1 MGMEGGLIGG
11 GVLAAITGGS
21 RTPHHAVQR
30 ELGVAQEG
38 WVSESHG
45 VTWSLGPGGR
55 GVGSSGVRTSLP
67 SW

>member
-38 WVSESHG
+38 WVSESQGLPGH
-45 VTWSLGPGGR
+45 LGQGEE
-55 GVGSSGVRTSLP
+55 GSDHQE
-67 SW
+67 